1 MRLSRFLTCCAC
13 AATVTLLCACGSS
26 SSSTTASTATSSACA
41 YTSDSVTAESPVVKV
56 SPPGSNVAYTV
67 SQHATKPVSCGTTL
81 TVGQSGTAQA
91 QFGGQESCQLMQY
104 NEQLASLTTRTP
116 SFDLLTLNSGQ
127 LWCSINLPIEVPN
140 TVTCPYGTVRAQ
152 SGQWY
157 EICASDP
164 VFEVAVYRGSV
175 QVTDTKGQST
185 SVLAGHEVYFDFA
198 AGVLMPSQPHFLP
211 ADRQIFRALALAAK
225 AD

>member
-1 MRLSRFLTCCAC
+1 MRLSRFLTCCVC
-13 AATVTLLCACGSS
+13 AATMTLLCACGSS

-56 SPPGSNVAYTV
+56 SPPGSPAAYV

-91 QFGGQESCQLMQY
+91 QFGAQESCQLMQY
-104 NEQLASLTTRTP
+104 NQQLASLTTRTP
-116 SFDLLTLNSGQ
+116 ALDLLTLNSGQ
-127 LWCSINLPIEVPN
+127 LWCSINLPIAVPN
-140 TVTCPYGTVRAQ
+140 TVTCPYGTVRAE
-152 SGQWY
+152 SAQWY

-164 VFEVAVYRGSV
+164 VFEVSVYRGSV

-198 AGVLMPSQPHFLP
+198 AGVLKPRQPDFLP
-211 ADRQIFRALALAAK
+211 ADKQIFRALALAAK